1 MTPRKFAIG
10 LIIAGGA
17 MFAGTV
23 IANVVIDPHAVFG
36 TKIFPPAN
44 ANQRFVVFEE
54 WRHNRASVDA
64 LLFGSSHGYALD
76 EKYLAERMGVEGLN
90 SQIVPGGAIT
100 DHVPILSY
108 VLRHQEAS
116 GRRIRKVLLL
126 VDIDS
131 IGGYPCTDVA
141 INCLLPP
148 QVTGASRVNF
158 WWRYLTAVKVANW
171 RSATRRFIA
180 GEDNPPNRY
189 MPPPGLDLVADAADV
204 IAAEGRPKD
213 GHAPAGSKLRQFS
226 PLPVEPTDAAAR
238 VRSHWV
244 TRRPN
249 LDRHFALLEKFVQ
262 LCAEHG
268 VQLTVAT
275 TPIERS
281 KLDSFTPG
289 DLEAVRERLNR
300 ITDLWDFSMPGLV
313 SDRPELWI
321 DTGHYKPAIGTMMI
335 VRMFGGS
342 APVFPGFGRF
352 LPRLTDPPKS
362 AAAK

>member
-1 MTPRKFAIG
+1 MTPRQFAIG

-17 MFAGTV
+17 LFAATV
-23 IANVVIDPHAVFG
+23 VANVVIDPHAVFG

-54 WRHNRASVDA
+54 LRRDRASVDA

-100 DHVPILSY
+100 DHLPILSD
-108 VLRHQEAS
+108 VLRHQETS
-116 GRRIRKVLLL
+116 GRKIRKVLLL
-126 VDIDS
+126 VDLDA

-148 QVTGASRVNF
+148 AVTGASQVNF

-180 GEDNPPNRY
+180 GQDNPPNPY
-189 MPPPGLDLVADAADV
+189 VPPPGLDVVADAAEV
-204 IAAEGRPKD
+204 VATASGHAAAE
-213 GHAPAGSKLRQFS
+213 SKLRQFS
-226 PLPVEPTDAAAR
+226 PSLLEPSDAAAR

-249 LDRHFALLEKFVQ
+249 LDAHFALLEKFVR
-262 LCAEHG
+262 LCAERG

-275 TPIERS
+275 NPIERS
-281 KLDSFTPG
+281 KLDSFTHG

-300 ITDLWDFSMPGLV
+300 ITDLWDFAMPGLV
-313 SDRPELWI
+313 SDRPDLWI
-321 DTGHYKPAIGTMMI
+321 DTGHFKPAIGTMMI
-335 VRMFGGS
+335 TRMFGGS

-352 LPRLTDPPKS
+352 LPRLTDPPQS
-362 AAAK
+362 ADAK